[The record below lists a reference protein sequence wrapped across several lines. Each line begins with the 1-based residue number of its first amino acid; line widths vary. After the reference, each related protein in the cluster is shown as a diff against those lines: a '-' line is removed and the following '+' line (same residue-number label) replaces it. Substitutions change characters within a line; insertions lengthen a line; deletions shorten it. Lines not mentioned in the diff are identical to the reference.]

1 MERNLLTWLHNSTLA
16 TMTKRYAR
24 LFLSALALAGVQYVH
39 ADRVY
44 IMNSTGYN
52 SADPELITAIQSLG
66 HTVVESAMGATTLPA
81 NFVSACEDPVN
92 GFHWLCFYGNQDRSS
107 LNAQVQVFLANGGK
121 VLLQYEVS
129 CCEVAS
135 QAAATMVSAYT
146 GLNITPNAE
155 PFIAISGTA
164 NVVGWEASSPED
176 CINIQGNAYKCMDGV
191 PPGNRLVAT
200 GNLNGST
207 PDYTVCTNFGFIF
220 QPAQLPGNS
229 GGIVGFGDINLYYL
243 SAGEPPNSGGTN
255 AVDMNVVELI
265 FANETSN
272 CSLLPS
278 GCLSNGL
285 LPVPQQLVQGLYPN
299 PANDRLTV
307 EFLNSGTEELMIM
320 DGLGRTVLSE
330 RAVGALRID
339 LNTSALAPG
348 VYHLVAVAAGHRQR
362 STFVIAR

>member
-1 MERNLLTWLHNSTLA
+1 
-16 TMTKRYAR
+16 MTKRYAR
-24 LFLSALALAGVQYVH
+24 LLLSALALAGVHSVH

-66 HTVVESAMGATTLPA
+66 HTVVESAIGATALPA
-81 NFVSACEDPVN
+81 NFVSACEDPLN

-107 LNAQVQVFLANGGK
+107 LNAQVQVFLSNGGK

-135 QAAATMVSAYT
+135 LAAATMVSAYT
-146 GLNITPNAE
+146 GLNITPNID

-164 NVVGWEASSPED
+164 NVAGWEANAPED

-200 GNLNGST
+200 GILNNAT

-265 FANETSN
+265 FANDESA

-278 GCLSNGL
+278 GCLSNGIHSK
-285 LPVPQQLVQGLYPN
+285 PQQLVQGLYPN

-307 EFLNSGTEELMIM
+307 ELLDASIEQLLVV
-320 DGLGRTVLSE
+320 DGLGRAVMNE
-330 RAVGALRID
+330 RTTGALRMD
-339 LNTSALAPG
+339 LSTTSLAPG
-348 VYHLVAVAAGHRQR
+348 VYHLVAVAADHRQR
-362 STFVIAR
+362 STFVVAR